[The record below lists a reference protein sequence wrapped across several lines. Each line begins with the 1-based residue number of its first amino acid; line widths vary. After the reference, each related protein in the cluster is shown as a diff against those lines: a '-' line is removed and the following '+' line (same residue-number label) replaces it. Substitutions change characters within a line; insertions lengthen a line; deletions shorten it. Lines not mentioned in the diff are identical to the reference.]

1 VHETPSNQLAKEA
14 IRMGEMV
21 QFKRPDGKECSGYL
35 VEPPP
40 GKTAPGVV
48 VIQEWWGLNEQ
59 IRGVARDLVA
69 AGYRALIP
77 DLYRGKVTLEV
88 AEAEHLMSDLDFLD
102 AAQQDI
108 RGALQELK
116 RTSAKV
122 GAIGFCMGGA
132 LSILTA
138 VYAPEVDAVVDW
150 YGVPP
155 EEAGDTRTIRAAL
168 QGHFALDDAFFPIT
182 QVDALEKRLTE
193 ARVPHE
199 FFRYKANH
207 AFGNETGPNHD
218 ATLKKQAWERSLA
231 FLEKNLKS

>member
-1 VHETPSNQLAKEA
+1 MSE
-14 IRMGEMV
+14 IV
-21 QFKRPDGKECSGYL
+21 QFKRPDGKECSGVL
-35 VEPPP
+35 VEPQAGP
-40 GKTAPGVV
+40 KAPGVV
-48 VIQEWWGLNEQ
+48 VIQEWWGVNEQ
-59 IRGVARDLVA
+59 IRGVARDLVQ

-88 AEAEHLMSDLDFLD
+88 AEAEHWMSGLDFLD

-108 RGALQELK
+108 RGAVQHLK
-116 RTSAKV
+116 NSSAKV

-138 VYAPEVDAVVDW
+138 VYVPEVNAVVDW

-168 QGHFALDDAFFPIT
+168 QGHFALDDAFFPIE
-182 QVDALEKRLTE
+182 QVDALEKRLSQ
-193 ARVPHE
+193 AGVAHE

-207 AFGNETGPNHD
+207 AFGNETGPYYD
-218 ATLKKQAWERSLA
+218 AALKKQAWERSLA
-231 FLEKNLKS
+231 FLDEHLKG